1 MAKLRLILA
10 KLTNHRGTNM
20 TIAIFLGSLLAA
32 MALGIPIAFSLLL
45 CGAALMWHM
54 NMFDAQILA
63 QNLIEGSNSFPL
75 LAVPFFMLAGE
86 VMNAGGLSRRIVNF
100 AMALVGHIKGGLGY
114 VTIVA
119 AVIMASLSGSAVAD
133 AAALTA
139 LLLPMMVAAGHD
151 KARSAG
157 LIASA
162 GIIAPIIP
170 PSIGFV
176 IFGVAGGV
184 SITKLFMAG
193 IFPGVMLAAALW
205 FTWWYLVRK
214 EVVTPPPRKNM
225 SEVLV
230 ALKDATWALVLPLII
245 IFGLKFG
252 IFTPTEAAVIA
263 AVYALVISVFVY
275 KELNFKKLVPLF
287 ISSAKTCSVVMFLVA
302 AAMVSAWL
310 ITVANLPA
318 QVVTLLEPLLSSPR
332 MLMLAIMV
340 LTMVVGTAL
349 DMTPTI
355 LLLTPVLMPVV
366 KAAGID
372 PVYFGVL
379 FIINNA
385 IGLITP
391 PVGTVLN
398 AVAGVG
404 KLRMDEVTKGVV
416 PFMIAQFAIMFL
428 MVMFPQLVMVPA
440 RWFY

>member
-1 MAKLRLILA
+1 
-10 KLTNHRGTNM
+10 M
-20 TIAIFLGSLLAA
+20 TIFVFVGALLLAMA
-32 MALGIPIAFSLLL
+32 MGIPIAFSLLAS
-45 CGAALMWHM
+45 GVALMWHLDL
-54 NMFDAQILA
+54 FDPQILA
-63 QNLIEGSNSFPL
+63 QNLIGGADSFPL

-86 VMNAGGLSRRIVNF
+86 IMNAGGLSRRIVNF

-176 IFGVAGGV
+176 IFGVAANV
-184 SITKLFMAG
+184 SISKLFMAG
-193 IFPGVMLAAALW
+193 IFPGVWLAVSLVA
-205 FTWWYLVRK
+205 TWWWLVRK
-214 EVVTPPPRKNM
+214 EVIVPPPRK
-225 SEVLV
+225 SAAQV
-230 ALKDATWALVLPLII
+230 AEALRLATWALVLPFII
-245 IFGLKFG
+245 VFGLKFG
-252 IFTPTEAAVIA
+252 VFTPTEAAVVA
-263 AVYALVISVFVY
+263 AVYSLLISVFVY
-275 KELNFKKLVPLF
+275 RELNFKQLVPLF
-287 ISSAKTCSVVMFLVA
+287 VGAAKTCAVVMFLVA

-310 ITVANLPA
+310 ITVANLPE
-318 QVVTLLEPLLSSPR
+318 QVVALLQPLLDSPKL
-332 MLMLAIMV
+332 LMVAIMV
-340 LTMVVGTAL
+340 LTMLVGTAL

-355 LLLTPVLMPVV
+355 LLLTPVLMPVI

-404 KLRMDEVTKGVV
+404 KIGMDEVTKGVW

-428 MVMFPQLVMVPA
+428 MIAFPQLIMVPA

>member
-1 MAKLRLILA
+1 
-10 KLTNHRGTNM
+10 M
-20 TIAIFLGSLLAA
+20 TILIFLGSMLGA
-32 MALGIPIAFSLLL
+32 MALGVPIAFALLL
-45 CGAALMWHM
+45 CGAALMWHL
-54 NMFDAQILA
+54 NLFDAQILA
-63 QNLIEGSNSFPL
+63 QNVINGADSFPL

-86 VMNAGGLSRRIVNF
+86 IMNAGGLSRRIVNF
-100 AMALVGHIKGGLGY
+100 AMALVGHVKGGLGY

-176 IFGVAGGV
+176 IFGVAANV
-184 SITKLFMAG
+184 SISKLFMAG
-193 IFPGVMLAAALW
+193 IFPGVWLALSLW
-205 FTWWYLVRK
+205 VTWWWLVRNEK
-214 EVVTPPPRKNM
+214 IEPPPRKNLA
-225 SEVLV
+225 EVLD
-230 ALKDATWALVLPLII
+230 AMRQATWALVLPFII
-245 IFGLKFG
+245 VFGLKFG
-252 IFTPTEAAVIA
+252 VFTPTEAAVVA
-263 AVYALVISVFVY
+263 AVYSLVVSTLVY
-275 KELNFKKLVPLF
+275 RELNLKQLVPLF
-287 ISSAKTCSVVMFLVA
+287 VSAATTCAIVMFLVA

-318 QVVTLLEPLLSSPR
+318 QVVALLQPLLDSPR
-332 MLMLAIMV
+332 LLMLAIMV

-404 KLRMDEVTKGVV
+404 KISMDEVTRGVV

-428 MVMFPQLVMVPA
+428 MVAFPQLVMVPA

>member
-1 MAKLRLILA
+1 
-10 KLTNHRGTNM
+10 M

-100 AMALVGHIKGGLGY
+100 AMALVGHVKGGLGY

-193 IFPGVMLAAALW
+193 IFPGVLLAVSLW

-214 EVVTPPPRKNM
+214 EVVTPPPRK
-225 SEVLV
+225 SAGEVIS

-252 IFTPTEAAVIA
+252 VFTPTEAAVVA
-263 AVYALVISVFVY
+263 AVYAILISLFVY

-287 ISSAKTCSVVMFLVA
+287 VNSAKTSAIVMFLVA
-302 AAMVSAWL
+302 ATMVSAWL

-332 MLMLAIMV
+332 LLMLAIMV
-340 LTMVVGTAL
+340 LTMIVGTAL

-404 KLRMDEVTKGVV
+404 KVSMDEVTKGVI

-428 MVMFPQLVMVPA
+428 MVLFPQIVLVPA

>member
-1 MAKLRLILA
+1 
-10 KLTNHRGTNM
+10 M

-100 AMALVGHIKGGLGY
+100 AMALVGHVKGGLGY

-193 IFPGVMLAAALW
+193 IFPGVLLAVSLW

-214 EVVTPPPRKNM
+214 EVVTPPPRK
-225 SEVLV
+225 VRV
-230 ALKDATWALVLPLII
+230 
-245 IFGLKFG
+245 
-252 IFTPTEAAVIA
+252 
-263 AVYALVISVFVY
+263 
-275 KELNFKKLVPLF
+275 
-287 ISSAKTCSVVMFLVA
+287 
-302 AAMVSAWL
+302 
-310 ITVANLPA
+310 
-318 QVVTLLEPLLSSPR
+318 R
-332 MLMLAIMV
+332 
-340 LTMVVGTAL
+340 
-349 DMTPTI
+349 
-355 LLLTPVLMPVV
+355 
-366 KAAGID
+366 
-372 PVYFGVL
+372 
-379 FIINNA
+379 
-385 IGLITP
+385 
-391 PVGTVLN
+391 
-398 AVAGVG
+398 
-404 KLRMDEVTKGVV
+404 
-416 PFMIAQFAIMFL
+416 
-428 MVMFPQLVMVPA
+428 
-440 RWFY
+440 

>member
-1 MAKLRLILA
+1 
-10 KLTNHRGTNM
+10 M
-20 TIAIFLGSLLAA
+20 TVIVFLGSLMAA

-45 CGAALMWHM
+45 CGVALMIQM
-54 NMFDAQILA
+54 GNFDSQILA

-86 VMNAGGLSRRIVNF
+86 VMNAGGLSKRIVNF
-100 AMALVGHIKGGLGY
+100 AMALVGHVKGGLGY

-139 LLLPMMVAAGHD
+139 LLLPMMVAAGHN
-151 KARSAG
+151 KAHSAG
-157 LIASA
+157 LIASG

-176 IFGVAGGV
+176 VFGVAANV
-184 SITKLFMAG
+184 SISKLFMAG
-193 IFPGVMLAAALW
+193 IFPGVWLAISLVA
-205 FTWWYLVRK
+205 TWWWLVRK
-214 EVVTPPPRKNM
+214 ESLTPPPRK
-225 SEVLV
+225 SLAEVLS
-230 ALKDATWALVLPLII
+230 ALREATWALVLPFII
-245 IFGLKFG
+245 VFGLKFG
-252 IFTPTEAAVIA
+252 IFTPTEAAVVA
-263 AVYALVISVFVY
+263 AMYSVFVSILIY
-275 KELNFKKLVPLF
+275 RELNIKKMVPLF
-287 ISSAKTCSVVMFLVA
+287 VAAAKTSAVVMFLVA

-318 QVVTLLEPLLSSPR
+318 QIVELLQPMLDSPR
-332 MLMLAIMV
+332 LLMLAIMV

-398 AVAGVG
+398 AVAGAG
-404 KLRMDEVTKGVV
+404 KISMDEVTRGVV
-416 PFMIAQFAIMFL
+416 PFMVAQFAIMFL
-428 MVMFPQLVMVPA
+428 MVAFPQLVMVPA
-440 RWFY
+440 HWFY

>member
-1 MAKLRLILA
+1 
-10 KLTNHRGTNM
+10 M

-32 MALGIPIAFSLLL
+32 MSLGIPIAFSLLL
-45 CGAALMWHM
+45 CGTALMWHM

-162 GIIAPIIP
+162 GIIAPVIP

-193 IFPGVMLAAALW
+193 IFPGLMLAAALW

-214 EVVTPPPRKNM
+214 EVVTPPPRKDRA
-225 SEVLV
+225 EVFA
-230 ALKDATWALVLPLII
+230 ALKEATWALVLPMII
-245 IFGLKFG
+245 IVGLKFG
-252 IFTPTEAAVIA
+252 VFTPTEAAVVA
-263 AVYALVISVFVY
+263 AVYALLISVFVY

-332 MLMLAIMV
+332 LLMLAIMV

>member
-1 MAKLRLILA
+1 
-10 KLTNHRGTNM
+10 M
-20 TIAIFLGSLLAA
+20 TVTIFLGSLLLA
-32 MALGIPIAFSLLL
+32 MAIGVPIAYALLI
-45 CGAALMWHM
+45 CGVALMWHLDL
-54 NMFDAQILA
+54 FDAQILA
-63 QNLIEGSNSFPL
+63 QNVINGADSFPL

-86 VMNAGGLSRRIVNF
+86 IMNAGGLSRRIVNF
-100 AMALVGHIKGGLGY
+100 AMALVGHVKGGLGY

-176 IFGVAGGV
+176 IFGVAANV
-184 SITKLFMAG
+184 SISKLFMAG
-193 IFPGVMLAAALW
+193 IFPGVWLALSLW
-205 FTWWYLVRK
+205 VTWWWLVRK
-214 EVVTPPPRKNM
+214 ETIAPPPRK
-225 SEVLV
+225 SLAEVLD
-230 ALKDATWALVLPLII
+230 AMRQATWALVLPFII
-245 IFGLKFG
+245 VFGLKFG
-252 IFTPTEAAVIA
+252 VFTPTEAAVVA
-263 AVYALVISVFVY
+263 AVYSLFVSTVIY
-275 KELNFKKLVPLF
+275 RELNLKQLVPLF
-287 ISSAKTCSVVMFLVA
+287 VSAATTCAIVMFLVA

-318 QVVTLLEPLLSSPR
+318 QVVALLQPLLDSPR
-332 MLMLAIMV
+332 LLMLAIMV

-404 KLRMDEVTKGVV
+404 KLGMDEVTKGVV

-428 MVMFPQLVMVPA
+428 MVAFPQLVMVPA

>member
-1 MAKLRLILA
+1 MVVQMLRPIKNNRLD
-10 KLTNHRGTNM
+10 M
-20 TIAIFLGSLLAA
+20 TVIVFLGSLMAA

-45 CGAALMWHM
+45 CGVALMLQL

-63 QNLIEGSNSFPL
+63 QNLMEGANSFPL

-86 VMNAGGLSRRIVNF
+86 IMNAGGLSRRIVNF
-100 AMALVGHIKGGLGY
+100 AMSLVGHIRGGLGY

-151 KARSAG
+151 KSQSAG
-157 LIASA
+157 LIAA
-162 GIIAPIIP
+162 GGIIAPIIP

-176 IFGVAGGV
+176 VFGVAGGV
-184 SITKLFMAG
+184 SISKLFMAG
-193 IFPGVMLAAALW
+193 IFPGVWLALALVV
-205 FTWWYLVRK
+205 TWWWLVRK
-214 EVVTPPPRKNM
+214 EAITPPPKKSTN
-225 SEVLV
+225 EVLE
-230 ALKDATWALVLPLII
+230 ALRLAGWALVLPLII
-245 IFGLKFG
+245 VFGLKFG
-252 IFTPTEAAVIA
+252 IFTPTEAAVVA
-263 AVYALVISVFVY
+263 AVYSLFVSTVIY
-275 KELNFKKLVPLF
+275 GELNLKKLVPLF
-287 ISSAKTCSVVMFLVA
+287 VAAAKTTSVVMFLVA
-302 AAMVSAWL
+302 SAMVSAWL

-318 QVVTLLEPLLSSPR
+318 QIVELLQPMLDSPR
-332 MLMLAIMV
+332 LLMLCIML
-340 LTMVVGTAL
+340 LTMLVGTAL

-398 AVAGVG
+398 AVAGAG
-404 KLRMDEVTKGVV
+404 KVTMDEVTRGVV
-416 PFMIAQFAIMFL
+416 PFMVAQFLIMFL
-428 MVMFPQLVMVPA
+428 MVAFPQLVMVPA
-440 RWFY
+440 HWFY